1 MASLA
6 AAGDLHEEVLSQCL
20 VRKSDIRVL
29 KNCGMGPQAGNKG
42 LSVVTE
48 ASDLEQVRRL
58 AASVGN
64 LEVRVCLGSG
74 SHRSICSALVSLA
87 NL

>member
-6 AAGDLHEEVLSQCL
+6 AAGDLHEEVLSQCS
-20 VRKSDIRVL
+20 VRKSDIQVL
-29 KNCGMGPQAGNKG
+29 KNCGIDPRDKG

-48 ASDLEQVRRL
+48 ASDLDQVRRL

-74 SHRSICSALVSLA
+74 SDRSI
-87 NL
+87 